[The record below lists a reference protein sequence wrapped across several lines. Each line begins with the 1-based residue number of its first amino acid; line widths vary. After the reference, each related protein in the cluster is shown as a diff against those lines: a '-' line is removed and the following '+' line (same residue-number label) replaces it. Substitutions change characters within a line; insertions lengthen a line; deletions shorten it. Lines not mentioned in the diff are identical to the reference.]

1 MADDNLEELI
11 PWSFY
16 TSKTVADAELLAKIN
31 DQNDLE
37 RRITARKGW
46 ITKALHRVEA
56 DKVWFDKT
64 KLKGKQPDTKGHT
77 ISRCPIKGQDSQDS
91 SSESDD
97 GHKSPRKN
105 NKSTSHVQVM
115 TQDVN
120 SESKVDIDDVGTANR
135 FVSYLGASDLNPYH

>member
-1 MADDNLEELI
+1 MADDNIEELI
-11 PWSFY
+11 PWHFF
-16 TSKTVADAELLAKIN
+16 TKKTVEDAELLAKIN

-37 RRITARKGW
+37 RKITARKGW

-77 ISRCPIKGQDSQDS
+77 ISRCPNKGQDDSPDS

-97 GHKSPRKN
+97 GHKSPRKD

-115 TQDVN
+115 TQEVN
-120 SESKVDIDDVGTANR
+120 SESKVDEDR
-135 FVSYLGASDLNPYH
+135 FVSYLGASNLNPYQ